1 MKVFAVAGKDDVAMV
16 YMAEFSPG
24 KAIELV
30 EAVQPPL
37 PREKKWVLMVSTLFG
52 CPVACQICDA
62 GGSYQG
68 KLTTGEILAQI
79 DFMVDRRYPGRKV
92 PVENFKIQ
100 FARMGEPAFNLAVLE
115 ALEALPERYDAPGL
129 MPSLSTIAPNSAEV
143 FFQRLPVIKDRYYS
157 GGRFQFQF
165 SIHTTDEAKRDKMI
179 PVKKWGFERMA
190 EFGRS
195 WHRPGD
201 RKITLNFALVDGMP
215 VDPQVLSKHFDPDR
229 YLIKITPVNPTAQV
243 ARHGFTSHVD
253 PYNPEKVQ
261 GLVDKLHASGYQV
274 ILSIGEVEENQIG
287 SNCGQYVLK
296 YMAGEMPVKD
306 GYTYPVQTFTKTS
319 FQAADIAATS

>member
-16 YMAEFSPG
+16 YMAKFGPG

-52 CPVACQICDA
+52 CPVGCQICDA

-68 KLTTGEILAQI
+68 KLSAGEILAQI
-79 DFMVDRRYPGRKV
+79 DFMVSRRYPSGKI

-100 FARMGEPAFNLAVLE
+100 FARMGEPAFNLAVLDV
-115 ALEALPERYDAPGL
+115 LETLPERYDAPGL
-129 MPSLSTIAPNSAEV
+129 MPSLSTIAPNSAEE
-143 FFQRLPVIKDRYYS
+143 FFTRLPLIKDRYYS

-165 SIHTTDEAKRDKMI
+165 SIHTTDETRRNRMI
-179 PVKKWGFERMA
+179 PVKKWSFERMA
-190 EFGRS
+190 AYGHS

-215 VDPQVLSKHFDPDR
+215 IDPQVLLKHFDPDR
-229 YLIKITPVNPTAQV
+229 YLIKITPVNPTTQV
-243 ARHGFTSHVD
+243 IKHGYTSHVD
-253 PYNPEKVQ
+253 PDQPEKVQ
-261 GLVDKLHASGYQV
+261 GLVERLHASGYQV
-274 ILSIGEVEENQIG
+274 VLSIGEVEENQIG

-306 GYTYPVQTFTKTS
+306 GYTYPVQAFSKTTFQVGS
-319 FQAADIAATS
+319 PAAGD

>member
-1 MKVFAVAGKDDVAMV
+1 LKVFAVAGKDNVAMV
-16 YMAEFSPG
+16 YMAEFGSG
-24 KAIELV
+24 KLVELV

-68 KLTTGEILAQI
+68 KLTTSEILAQI
-79 DFMVDRRYPGRKV
+79 DFLVDQRFPDRKV
-92 PVENFKIQ
+92 TVENFKIQ
-100 FARMGEPAFNLAVLE
+100 FARMGEPAFNMAVLE
-115 ALEALPERYDAPGL
+115 TLEALPARYDAPGL
-129 MPSLSTIAPNSAEV
+129 MPSLSTIAPNSPEG
-143 FFQRLPVIKDRYYS
+143 FFKRLPAIKDRYYS
-157 GGRFQFQF
+157 NGQFQFQF
-165 SIHTTDEAKRDKMI
+165 SIHTTDEVQRDKLI

-195 WHRPGD
+195 WHQSGD

-215 VDPQVLSKHFDPDR
+215 VEPGILLKHFDPER
-229 YLIKITPVNPTAQV
+229 YLIKITPVNPTTQV
-243 ARHGFTSHVD
+243 ARYGYKSHVD
-253 PYNPEKVQ
+253 PYQPGKVQ
-261 GLVDKLHASGYQV
+261 GLVEVLRSNGYQV

-296 YMAGEMPVKD
+296 YMEGKMPIKD
-306 GYTYPVQTFTKTS
+306 GYTYPVQDYIYLK
-319 FQAADIAATS
+319 DYR

>member
-1 MKVFAVAGKDDVAMV
+1 MKVFAVAGKDDLAMV
-16 YMAEFSPG
+16 YMAEFAPG

-79 DFMVDRRYPGRKV
+79 DFMVDHRFPGRKV

-100 FARMGEPAFNLAVLE
+100 FARMGEPAFNLDVLE
-115 ALEALPERYDAPGL
+115 ALEILPERYEAPGL
-129 MPSLSTIAPNSAEV
+129 MPSLSTIAPNSAEE
-143 FFQRLPVIKDRYYS
+143 FFKRLPAIKDRYYS
-157 GGRFQFQF
+157 GGQFQFQF
-165 SIHTTDEAKRDKMI
+165 SIHTTDEVLRDKMI
-179 PVKKWGFERMA
+179 PVKKWSFARMT
-190 EFGRS
+190 EYGCS
-195 WHRPGD
+195 WHKPGD

-215 VDPQVLSKHFDPDR
+215 VDPQVLLRHFDPDR
-229 YLIKITPVNPTAQV
+229 YLIKITPVNPTTQV
-243 ARHGFTSHVD
+243 VKHGYTSHVD
-253 PYNPEKVQ
+253 PCNPEKVL
-261 GLVDKLHASGYQV
+261 GLVKKLELSGYEV

-296 YMAGEMPVKD
+296 YMAGEMLVKD
-306 GYTYPVQTFTKTS
+306 GYTYPVQNFSKGSYQTT
-319 FQAADIAATS
+319 DIPVSN